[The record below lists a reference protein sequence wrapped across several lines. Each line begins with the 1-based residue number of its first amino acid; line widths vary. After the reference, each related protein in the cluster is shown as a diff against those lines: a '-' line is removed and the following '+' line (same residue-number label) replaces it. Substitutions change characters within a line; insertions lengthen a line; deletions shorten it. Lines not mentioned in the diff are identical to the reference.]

1 MGMEGERLVLSVA
14 DVARLL
20 GLSTNKTYD
29 LIAENLL
36 PHIRLGGPRSKI
48 IIPRDALDQWLANR
62 AQPTRVPVA

>member
-1 MGMEGERLVLSVA
+1 MEDERLALTVA

-48 IIPRDALDQWLANR
+48 IIPRDALNLWLANR
-62 AQPTRVPVA
+62 AKLSRVPVA

>member
-1 MGMEGERLVLSVA
+1 MEDEKLVLTVA

-29 LIAENLL
+29 LIAENEL

-48 IIPRDALDQWLANR
+48 IIPRDALDSWLADR
-62 AQPTRVPVA
+62 AQPIKVPVA